1 MLRLKTVKD
10 SKSILLTNV
19 LVLFTGKYSVSSEEI
34 LSKNYYRD
42 QVLGLLQS
50 VQFTVNDLKGISSKF
65 GSGVT

>member
-42 QVLGLLQS
+42 QVLGLL
-50 VQFTVNDLKGISSKF
+50 
-65 GSGVT
+65 